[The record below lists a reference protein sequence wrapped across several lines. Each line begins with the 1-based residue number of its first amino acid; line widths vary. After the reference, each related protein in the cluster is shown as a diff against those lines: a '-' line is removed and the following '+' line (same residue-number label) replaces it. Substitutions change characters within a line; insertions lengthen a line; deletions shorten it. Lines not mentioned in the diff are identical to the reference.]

1 MNQAAL
7 KKSLNYIDSWL
18 TFRYK
23 YSGYPGYTVAI
34 AHKGEVIFNKAYGY
48 ANLETNTQLTPA
60 HIFRIA
66 SHSKTFTAT
75 SLMQLQEAGKLR
87 IDDPVV
93 DYVPWLK
100 DHKDKRW
107 QKVTLR
113 QLMSHGAGM
122 IRDGLDSDY
131 WQLERPFPSSEE
143 FKQEVLEADLVLD
156 NNIKLKYSNFGYG
169 LLGLVIEAASG
180 QTYHQYVTQHIIQPL
195 GLKNTGPEYRDAIKN
210 KIVTGY
216 TYQDVDKNR
225 LPFDQIDT
233 RALASAT
240 GFYSN
245 TEDLCKYFTAQ
256 MVGSGE
262 LLGDESKKE
271 MRRIHFHAYTPGSS
285 AHQDYGLG
293 FELESLGKRR
303 IYGHG
308 GGFPGQTTQSS
319 VDEKNE
325 LVVIVLTNSLGGPE
339 SMITSGVFN
348 IIDYYQQNMPTTKP
362 KHDLSMFEGRYRSIW
377 DTIDVVVLGDKVVV
391 DYPAWR
397 PLSNTNELVRID
409 DTTFRIPE
417 TNSFD
422 SEGEFIKFNIKNGK
436 VETLNKS
443 GTTMW
448 PEDVW
453 EKRQASRK
461 IIKVEP

>member
-1 MNQAAL
+1 MNKQAL
-7 KKSLNYIDSWL
+7 DKSLQYIDSWL

-23 YSGYPGYTVAI
+23 YDDYPGFVVAV
-34 AHKGEVIFNKAYGY
+34 AHKGSIIFNKAYGY
-48 ANLETNTQLTPA
+48 ANLEAKTKLTPD
-60 HIFRIA
+60 HLFRIA
-66 SHSKTFTAT
+66 SQSKTFTAT

-87 IDDPVV
+87 IDGHVV
-93 DYVPWLK
+93 DYLPWLQE
-100 DHKDKRW
+100 HKDRSW

-113 QLMSHGAGM
+113 QLMSHGAGV

-131 WQLERPFPSSEE
+131 WQLERPFPGSEE
-143 FKQEVLEADLVLD
+143 FRQEVLEANLVLH

-169 LLGLVIEAASG
+169 LLGMVIEVVSG
-180 QTYHQYVTQHIIQPL
+180 QTYHDYVTQHIIQPL
-195 GLKNTGPEYRDAIKN
+195 NLKNTGSEYTDAIKN

-216 TYQDVDKNR
+216 TYRNIDSRR

-233 RALASAT
+233 HALASAT

-256 MVGSGE
+256 MVGSGK
-262 LLGDESKKE
+262 LLDEESKKE
-271 MRRIHFHAYTPGSS
+271 MQRIHFHAYMPGLS
-285 AHQDYGLG
+285 AHEDYGLG
-293 FELESLGKRR
+293 FELETIGKRHT
-303 IYGHG
+303 YGHG

-339 SMITSGVFN
+339 TMITNGIFN
-348 IIDYYQQNMPTTKP
+348 IIDYYQQNLPDAKP
-362 KHDLSMFEGRYRSIW
+362 ERDLSLLEGRYRSIW
-377 DTIDVVVLGDKVVV
+377 DTIDILVLGDKVVT

-397 PLSNTNELVRID
+397 PLNNTNELVRID

-422 SEGEFIKFNIKNGK
+422 SEGELVKFNIKNGK
-436 VETLNKS
+436 VETVNNS
-443 GTTMW
+443 GATMW

-461 IIKVEP
+461 IVELGS